1 MEGARQQPSG
11 GGWKWGWN
19 FPGSWLVLS
28 LRCYHQ
34 SCLGV
39 ESAFLFNVPTLSY
52 ESSPICPLP
61 ASFQPYLLLISHPE
75 KLSISGPLEMLEMCF
90 VILKEQWPDR
100 AHVLPRG
107 AREAKTEVG
116 KSSWV
121 KDATCSFPGV
131 TKLRLK
137 WGTCLWWGKGCSLS
151 LAIAIPLKAIRG
163 LGTLFFTQTK
173 LELASP
179 RMNGD
184 GSGCLVNKTYKWCC
198 MN

>member
-1 MEGARQQPSG
+1 MFLLCPMSLPQFALFLQAS
-11 GGWKWGWN
+11 
-19 FPGSWLVLS
+19 SLICCLS
-28 LRCYHQ
+28 
-34 SCLGV
+34 
-39 ESAFLFNVPTLSY
+39 PTQRNSN
-52 ESSPICPLP
+52 I
-61 ASFQPYLLLISHPE
+61 
-75 KLSISGPLEMLEMCF
+75 SISGPLEMLEMCF

-107 AREAKTEVG
+107 AQEAKTEVG
-116 KSSWV
+116 KSPWV

-131 TKLRLK
+131 TKLRLE
-137 WGTCLWWGKGCSLS
+137 WSTFLWWGKGCSLS

-179 RMNGD
+179 RINGD